1 MFSMWRNNGVQLMKV
16 ITTTKEYNEKGQIVK
31 ETVVEENRQDN
42 VYYPTYP
49 LYPQRDTTN
58 PYEPFRV
65 T

>member
-1 MFSMWRNNGVQLMKV
+1 MKV